1 MPSGTCTTVTF
12 LDFFFGGGVKPPFGR
27 ILTGVF
33 LTTGAG
39 VFFLPNL
46 GLRTE
51 PSLFNFGGGGINT
64 PSVGGFGS
72 HAQQQQQQ
80 QQQRFGLF
88 NAPLSSSSYSR
99 PYGNGLDQ
107 APAPLLALL
116 ESKASHVLEQ

>member
-1 MPSGTCTTVTF
+1 MHRVYGVRPYRAAGMPVHRSHAKA
-12 LDFFFGGGVKPPFGR
+12 L
-27 ILTGVF
+27 
-33 LTTGAG
+33 
-39 VFFLPNL
+39 
-46 GLRTE
+46 LR
-51 PSLFNFGGGGINT
+51 SLFVGGGGGINT

-72 HAQQQQQQ
+72 HAQQQQQ